1 MADRQ
6 VRRRLSEEE
15 MNRGIGMLEAGLS
28 QREVARVLG
37 GVPECCLKNV
47 DAIPFDWKRNASAR
61 PKS

>member
-28 QREVARVLG
+28 QEG
-37 GVPECCLKNV
+37 GCSCSWGVPERCLKNV
-47 DAIPFDWKRNASAR
+47 DSIPFDW
-61 PKS
+61 